1 MPIEGVIQPVE
12 IKVDERIRLRKY
24 DYNIGSRK
32 CFKSVGFREYKK
44 TDSGKRFVLEVYNYE
59 WNNP

>member
-32 CFKSVGFREYKK
+32 CFEI
-44 TDSGKRFVLEVYNYE
+44 
-59 WNNP
+59 NNKCCLFNKQHLYSFLYILIHQ